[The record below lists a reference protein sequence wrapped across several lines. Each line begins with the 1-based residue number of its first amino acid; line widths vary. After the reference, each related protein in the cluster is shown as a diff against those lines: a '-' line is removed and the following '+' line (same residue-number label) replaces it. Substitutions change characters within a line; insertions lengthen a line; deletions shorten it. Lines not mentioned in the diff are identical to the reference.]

1 MWLYY
6 AQLKYVQPYLLLLF
20 VCFLVTS
27 DWMQQLK
34 FNVHY
39 AHSKLK
45 SVPMGQIILP
55 RNILKKALG
64 LLQVDFFFWHEK
76 WLILQKIFIEQ

>member
-1 MWLYY
+1 
-6 AQLKYVQPYLLLLF
+6 
-20 VCFLVTS
+20 
-27 DWMQQLK
+27 MQQLK

-64 LLQVDFFFWHEK
+64 LLQVDFFF
-76 WLILQKIFIEQ
+76 LRRKITYSAKNIY

>member
-1 MWLYY
+1 MHY
-6 AQLKYVQPYLLLLF
+6 
-20 VCFLVTS
+20 
-27 DWMQQLK
+27 LK

-64 LLQVDFFFWHEK
+64 LLQVDFFFLTRK
-76 WLILQKIFIEQ
+76 MTYSAKNIY